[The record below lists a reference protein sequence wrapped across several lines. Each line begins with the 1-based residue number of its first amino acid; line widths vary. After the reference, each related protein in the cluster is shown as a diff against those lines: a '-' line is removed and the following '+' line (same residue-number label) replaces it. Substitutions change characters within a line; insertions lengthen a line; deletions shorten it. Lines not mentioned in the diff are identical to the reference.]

1 VDDLLT
7 EGKTL
12 DEILTMV
19 EENDKSVTVWE
30 AYEYYEPSSLA
41 EAIEDARGVKVHEF
55 MEVLTK
61 VNGKEWADKFQQ
73 DPVWDTDENGNH
85 TCVDCM
91 DEVTPDEVLGDRK
104 FGEPRCEGC
113 YDTYKYGA

>member
-1 VDDLLT
+1 MTYEELRDYALECSLEHHLCNVDDLLT

-30 AYEYYEPSSLA
+30 AYEYYESSSLL

-61 VNGKEWADKFQQ
+61 VNGTEWATNYK
-73 DPVWDTDENGNH
+73 
-85 TCVDCM
+85 
-91 DEVTPDEVLGDRK
+91 
-104 FGEPRCEGC
+104 EGL
-113 YDTYKYGA
+113 KS